1 VPVIQ
6 HVAEYDRII
15 NAVKGDVKSK
25 TLAAQFI
32 PPFFGKFADRAEQAL
47 NAQLDL
53 VEDENNVVGVVW
65 RHIVCRY
72 SVYFYGADAAA
83 TDSSM
88 TVVWAQ
94 IRMHAIVGLAEIAKN
109 SPKHVKQIADVLTQL
124 LVAGNHSRNR

>member
-53 VEDENNVVGVVW
+53 VEDENNVVGLEAHRMPLQRVLLW
-65 RHIVCRY
+65 CRCRSY
-72 SVYFYGADAAA
+72 LLVFDCRLGSDPHARYRGIGRDRQELPQACEADCRRAHAAA
-83 TDSSM
+83 
-88 TVVWAQ
+88 
-94 IRMHAIVGLAEIAKN
+94 RG
-109 SPKHVKQIADVLTQL
+109 
-124 LVAGNHSRNR
+124 R